1 MNRYLLIYLVLLG
14 VTLISCK
21 STYIGGYAATPKIN
35 IDYNLK
41 VDLKIDTSKVL
52 QATSTTSIYFKL
64 IKIGDNNFS
73 DAFGGNVGDRE
84 KSAATFKAL
93 NGSGFDIIVN
103 PKYIV
108 TVKRGLF
115 VKKIQATVAGYGAKI
130 QLK

>member
-64 IKIGDNNFS
+64 IKNQYLILKRICSLFLIKRKYRPNFIVMV
-73 DAFGGNVGDRE
+73 FKNK
-84 KSAATFKAL
+84 KS
-93 NGSGFDIIVN
+93 S
-103 PKYIV
+103 PS
-108 TVKRGLF
+108 
-115 VKKIQATVAGYGAKI
+115 
-130 QLK
+130 